1 MNFRTER
8 SMPQTDA
15 LIKIHKKRHGCSA
28 FIEDVF
34 RRSAPATIVRGRSN
48 IENDTK
54 VTEMLKQALL

>member
-1 MNFRTER
+1 
-8 SMPQTDA
+8 MPQTDA